1 MVYHGDKL
9 ILDQPL
15 TNITSKEQLGLTNRI
30 ITKTM
35 THTLK
40 TSLWLVLSGLT
51 MAFLVAGCTTTRE
64 TSDSYVAVK
73 RSSCFLM
80 HFAYYEPDDSDMYI
94 NIDIPVKGPK
104 ALTDSITVFFNEQL
118 YCLFDNGEDRHLPY
132 EKVYSNNLSDL
143 AMHYWQTYRP
153 FYGKDAPYITPFVHW
168 FELKMVAQT
177 DTYVTYEIVSGFMG
191 EGPEE
196 SRYWTTFVKKDG
208 HRVKEVISSQNM
220 LRFME
225 DYPEMKASEI
235 WCNTQRYKKEG
246 YEIFL
251 NNVGLLA
258 DSLAF
263 QYFWAMGIYEDIQ
276 YPLTVIK
283 PYLSEEAQESLS
295 GNGLFH
301 KELVI
306 REIELPLGTVT
317 TTTGD
322 TVYLAAW
329 YDAVTTYTKNDSGY
343 VPIEGFE
350 IGAGCSR
357 LINTWNDGGWYES
370 NPHGRYFAFNPTDNT
385 LYVPKVRIVSDKEDK
400 EWVSYNDRYYVY
412 QFNGER
418 FVGKGEDGGFWL
430 YPSVRQFESLV
441 FNGKTEDYQVRVD
454 SLADGTYRLTA
465 WKNKADMNDVPDI
478 LVEGG
483 VCEKS
488 IYVFNSGDYTYKVMD
503 QLLRQNEFQSYD
515 KTGNLFFSQNLNKV
529 YH

>member
-1 MVYHGDKL
+1 M
-9 ILDQPL
+9 
-15 TNITSKEQLGLTNRI
+15 S
-30 ITKTM
+30 
-35 THTLK
+35 HTFK
-40 TSLWLVLSGLT
+40 TSLRLVLVGLT
-51 MAFLVAGCTTTRE
+51 MAFLVAGCTTPRE
-64 TSDSYVAVK
+64 TSDSCFAVK

-132 EKVYSNNLSDL
+132 EKVYSANLSDL
-143 AMHYWQTYRP
+143 AMHYWQAYRP

-196 SRYWTTFVKKDG
+196 SRHWTTFVKKDG

-225 DYPEMKASEI
+225 DYPEMKASGI
-235 WCNTQRYKKEG
+235 WCNTQRYKEEG

-263 QYFWAMGIYEDIQ
+263 QYFWSMGIYEDNQ

-283 PYLSEEAQESLS
+283 PYLSEEAQELLS

-317 TTTGD
+317 TATGD

-343 VPIEGFE
+343 VPIVGFE
-350 IGAGCSR
+350 IGEGCSR

-370 NPHGRYFAFNPTDNT
+370 NPHGRYFAFNPADNT
-385 LYVPKVRIVSDKEDK
+385 LYVPKVKVMAKNGGKEM
-400 EWVSYNDRYYVY
+400 VPYYDRYYVY
-412 QFNGER
+412 QFDGEH

-430 YPSVRQFESLV
+430 HPSVRQFESLV
-441 FNGKTEDYQVRVD
+441 YNGKTEDYQVRVD

-503 QLLRQNEFQSYD
+503 QLLAQNEFQSYD
-515 KTGNLFFSQNLNKV
+515 KIGNLFFSQNLNKV